1 MLGKQR
7 REEILRRIQ
16 RHGYVS
22 ASQLSD
28 EYNVD
33 PSTIRRDLE
42 ALSRMGLVMR
52 SHGGASMRTES
63 VDLAYDVKL
72 ERRVVQKRAIAQA
85 AAAQIEEGTS
95 AVIDSGSTTLEV
107 ARALRG
113 RLGLTVVTD
122 DLRVSAELAGHGDVR
137 LIVTGGEVMP
147 SFYTL
152 IGERAAETIRQYQ
165 VDVAIIGVDAVDP
178 QGLMLTNSFEVPLKR
193 AMIEC
198 ADRVVVVADSSK
210 LGSRALVRVA
220 SLDEVDLVITDEGLD
235 AALVSQYSVKI
246 LRVPLNG
253 PSELAQ

>member
-1 MLGKQR
+1 MMLGKQR

-165 VDVAIIGVDAVDP
+165 VDVAIIGVDADDGDVH
-178 QGLMLTNSFEVPLKR
+178 LVL
-193 AMIEC
+193 
-198 ADRVVVVADSSK
+198 ADS
-210 LGSRALVRVA
+210 LGGPLANERV
-220 SLDEVDLVITDEGLD
+220 EGRHHFATRD
-235 AALVSQYSVKI
+235 DQSDVAVA
-246 LRVPLNG
+246 R
-253 PSELAQ
+253 ELGAHS